1 MSSKEEEL
9 LKQIAELKEQLNSVQ
24 EENAKLK
31 SHESTAYSDDL
42 DDFPSK
48 ESIWEA
54 MRLVI
59 EYVSERQAIAQVSDD
74 WLHIWKSDV
83 PPDCKM

>member
-1 MSSKEEEL
+1 MSSKEEAL
-9 LKQIAELKEQLNSVQ
+9 LKQIEALKEQLNSVQ
-24 EENAKLK
+24 EENTKLK
-31 SHESTAYSDDL
+31 SHESTAYS

-59 EYVSERQAIAQVSDD
+59 EYVSDRQAIAQVSDN
-74 WLHIWKSDV
+74 
-83 PPDCKM
+83 

>member
-1 MSSKEEEL
+1 MDFDDMVRDSERTMMVNVE
-9 LKQIAELKEQLNSVQ
+9 ELKEQLNSVQ

-31 SHESTAYSDDL
+31 IHESAACE

-48 ESIWEA
+48 EAIWET

-59 EYVSERQAIAQVSDD
+59 EYVSDRLVIADVSDN
-74 WLHIWKSDV
+74 
-83 PPDCKM
+83 